1 VSGGGR
7 TIYIAGAG
15 IAGLTLAL
23 ALAKFGA
30 SVVVI
35 ERHDGIQE
43 FGAGVQISPNA
54 RRVLNQLGLDR
65 QIAANSF
72 EPEGIDLYSF
82 RGKTPVQ
89 TLTLGAT
96 ARAQFGVPY
105 AVMHRP
111 DLAEAL
117 YRACRRFASVDVVF
131 GVRSFDAVAHARGV
145 SVSVDEAGGRT
156 RNARAFAF
164 VGADGVNSPTR
175 TQILGGPRAEL
186 QARAAWRTLI
196 DFDKLGDIVAR
207 DRTSVLFGPGYH
219 AVCYPLPRLG
229 KLNVALFA
237 KLPQE
242 RLKEAVE
249 AKAPALPWTAL
260 GSERFSALMAAAGS
274 NWSLWPLAIVGLDD
288 WHHGGIGLIG
298 DAAHAMVPFQAQGA
312 AMAIEDAAI
321 LAPLLMTEPR
331 AEQAFERFVAMRRPR
346 IDQVAQISARNG
358 VAFHLDWPFSLAR
371 DAVLRLQGPEAH
383 LKRLAW
389 LYGFDAAPDVEPKA
403 PPRPASPASVEREHR
418 H

>member
-1 VSGGGR
+1 VSGSGR

-30 SVVVI
+30 TVVVI
-35 ERHDGIQE
+35 ERNDGIQE

-82 RGKTPVQ
+82 RSKSPVQ
-89 TLTLGAT
+89 TLKLGAT
-96 ARAQFGVPY
+96 ARARFGVPY
-105 AVMHRP
+105 AVMHRA

-145 SVSVDEAGGRT
+145 SVSIDEAGGRA

-175 TQILGGPRAEL
+175 TQILGGSKAEP
-186 QARAAWRTLI
+186 QHRAAWRTLL
-196 DFDKLGDIVAR
+196 DLDKVGNIVAR

-237 KLPQE
+237 KLPRE
-242 RLKEAVE
+242 RGKAAVT
-249 AKAPALPWTAL
+249 ADRPILPWAALP
-260 GSERFSALMAAAGS
+260 SERFNALMAAAGAD
-274 NWSLWPLAIVGLDD
+274 WSLWPLATVGLDD

-298 DAAHAMVPFQAQGA
+298 DAAHSMVPFQAQGA

-331 AEQAFERFVAMRRPR
+331 AEEAFERFIAMRRTR
-346 IDQVAQISARNG
+346 IDRVTQTSVSNG
-358 VAFHLDWPFSLAR
+358 FAFHLDWPFSIAR

-389 LYGFDAAPDVEPKA
+389 LYGFDAAPDVELKVPS
-403 PPRPASPASVEREHR
+403 RPASPARNEKEHR